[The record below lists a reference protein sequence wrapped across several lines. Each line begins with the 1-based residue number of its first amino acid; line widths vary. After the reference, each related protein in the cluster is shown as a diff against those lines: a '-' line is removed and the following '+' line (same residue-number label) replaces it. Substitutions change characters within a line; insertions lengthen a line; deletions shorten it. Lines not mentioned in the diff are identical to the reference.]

1 MKAASSPQ
9 SIAERDREVLRRLG
23 KKSVLKRQFG
33 FFSIL
38 GLSSAITISWE
49 TIMITLNFGFV
60 NGGPGGMVYQLLYI
74 WLGIMVSY
82 AVISELASMAPISS
96 GQYHWVAMLAPP
108 SISKFSS
115 YITGWLTVCGWQ
127 ASTAA
132 AIYYGGSLIQG
143 MVILGQPDYVPQPWH
158 LVLMSFAVTSFAALI
173 NSRGGLLLPRFEAVM
188 FVLHYAGFFAVII
201 PMVSLSSHQTATE
214 VFTTFMNNG
223 GLPTQG
229 LSFMVGT
236 LGTLLS
242 FCGADGAIHMSEEI
256 ANASVVVPR
265 ALMASYVISG
275 VTAFAS
281 LIAVL
286 FCTNDID
293 AALASPTGYPFMEI
307 LLNATGSTA
316 GTLIL
321 LALITVMDVV
331 AAVSCMTSA
340 SRQLWSFSRDR
351 GVPGWKLISKVG
363 KSLIWYLVAHGC
375 KCICQC

>member
-1 MKAASSPQ
+1 MARPAVSPH
-9 SIAERDREVLRRLG
+9 SISDRDREVLRRLG
-23 KKSVLKRQFG
+23 KKPVLKRQFG

-49 TIMITLNFGFV
+49 TVLITLNFGFI
-60 NGGPGGMVYQLLYI
+60 NGGPGGMVLQLIYI

-82 AVISELASMAPISS
+82 AVISELASMAPVSS
-96 GQYHWVAMLAPP
+96 GQFHWVAILAPA
-108 SISKFSS
+108 SIHKFAS
-115 YITGWLTVCGWQ
+115 YMTGWLTVCGWQ

-158 LVLMSFAVTSFAALI
+158 LVLMSFAVTSFAVLI
-173 NSRGGLLLPRFEAVM
+173 NTRGGLLLPRFESLM
-188 FVLHYAGFFAVII
+188 FVLHVVGFFAVVI

-223 GLPTQG
+223 GLATQG

-236 LGTLLS
+236 LGILLS

-256 ANASVVVPR
+256 ENASIIVPR
-265 ALMASYVISG
+265 AIMASYVVSG

-281 LIAVL
+281 LVAVL

-293 AALASPTGYPFMEI
+293 AALKSPTGYPFMEI
-307 LLNATGSTA
+307 LLSATGSTA
-316 GTLIL
+316 GTIIL
-321 LALITVMDVV
+321 LAIITVMDVV
-331 AAVSCMTSA
+331 ASVSCMASA

-351 GVPGWKLISKVG
+351 GVPGWKLISRV
-363 KSLIWYLVAHGC
+363 
-375 KCICQC
+375 CQL